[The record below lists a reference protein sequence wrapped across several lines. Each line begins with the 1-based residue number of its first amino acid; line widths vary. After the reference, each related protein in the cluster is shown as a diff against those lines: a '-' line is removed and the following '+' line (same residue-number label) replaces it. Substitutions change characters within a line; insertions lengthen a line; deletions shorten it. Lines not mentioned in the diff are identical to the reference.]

1 MYTVIENHRGTHMH
15 KREIVGYMYNM
26 LNAKRNQ
33 IREKK
38 PQITAPSIK
47 GKKTREQYLKYP
59 YKCI

>member
-1 MYTVIENHRGTHMH
+1 MH